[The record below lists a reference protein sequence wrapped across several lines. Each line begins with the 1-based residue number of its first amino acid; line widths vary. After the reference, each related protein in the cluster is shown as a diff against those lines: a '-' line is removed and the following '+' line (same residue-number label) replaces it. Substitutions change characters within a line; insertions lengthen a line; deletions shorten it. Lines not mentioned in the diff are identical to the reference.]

1 MIDVDDDYEGRE
13 GKLLTRVHKYRERD
27 PKIVK
32 KKKEQVLKN
41 SKENLSVRG
50 VVLILG

>member
-1 MIDVDDDYEGRE
+1 MVNVIIDDDYEGRE

-32 KKKEQVLKN
+32 KKRNKSLK
-41 SKENLSVRG
+41 
-50 VVLILG
+50 I